1 MSPEITVKKDYI
13 LIEPR
18 AGADFWEIQRG
29 IARLFYV
36 REIPKKNRLW
46 LFREGPQKLTED
58 DLSKIRDLLKKNYP
72 KDSKISK
79 TAIVVEA
86 GLDSDMVEAFARFTK
101 DMPHEFRVFT
111 NLAEAES
118 WVKKKPE
125 THPGHPQ
132 S

>member
-18 AGADFWEIQRG
+18 KGADFWEIQRG

-36 REIPKKNRLW
+36 PEIPKKNRIW
-46 LFREGPQKLTED
+46 RFREGPQKLTED
-58 DLSKIRDLLKKNYP
+58 DLYKIRDLLKENYP
-72 KDSKISK
+72 KDSTINK
-79 TAIVVEA
+79 TAIVVES
-86 GLDSDMVEAFARFTK
+86 GLQANLAETFARIAA

-118 WVKKKPE
+118 WIKE
-125 THPGHPQ
+125 
-132 S
+132 

>member
-72 KDSKISK
+72 EDSKISK

-118 WVKKKPE
+118 WVKK
-125 THPGHPQ
+125 
-132 S
+132 